1 MRIPR
6 DTIAIASDVC
16 VLSEE
21 TLEAGQVL
29 EEYEEYE
36 EGMSDCVHLPPVT
49 LMLLAGCR
57 PALAVQTFAN

>member
-6 DTIAIASDVC
+6 DTIAIVSDVSM
-16 VLSEE
+16 LSEE

-36 EGMSDCVHLPPVT
+36 E
-49 LMLLAGCR
+49 
-57 PALAVQTFAN
+57 

>member
-6 DTIAIASDVC
+6 DTIAIASDVS

-21 TLEAGQVL
+21 TLEAGVL

-36 EGMSDCVHLPPVT
+36 E
-49 LMLLAGCR
+49 
-57 PALAVQTFAN
+57 